1 MTTASPKSSALLGAA
16 DIENVRRLRDE
27 GERQIVFRRGE
38 AVPQPR
44 AVQEKKH
51 AIFIAN
57 PAQGGKFRTGID
69 GAQLRGVGNV
79 HGARHDHMFKRC
91 VGIMRPAER
100 FHRLRTQFSVF
111 VGNAQYFMAAGL
123 DGAGFMH
130 GDMAGIRRNHALP
143 GAGNAAEST
152 VRLACVPPIRK
163 CTSTSGLWHRLAND
177 FRRLAAIFVLAVPGR
192 LHKVRLLQALQDAR
206 VRAFAIVAV
215 EAYQVHL
222 RLSERKSMERLLFY
236 HS

>member
-1 MTTASPKSSALLGAA
+1 
-16 DIENVRRLRDE
+16 
-27 GERQIVFRRGE
+27 
-38 AVPQPR
+38 
-44 AVQEKKH
+44 
-51 AIFIAN
+51 
-57 PAQGGKFRTGID
+57 
-69 GAQLRGVGNV
+69 
-79 HGARHDHMFKRC
+79 MFKRC

-143 GAGNAAEST
+143 GPQRRGKHGQVGLRAAHQEMY
-152 VRLACVPPIRK
+152 VHIRPLAQV
-163 CTSTSGLWHRLAND
+163 AND